1 MKNKIKAFFKDNPGI
16 RIKAKELAKRLEITE
31 EFEYAELKHFLH
43 QLVEQGHLEKL
54 GKRYELTKKLSDKL
68 IGKINIINKGEY
80 GFVRLNN
87 SELED
92 IFIPGQYLNT
102 SLEGDSV
109 EIALLPNRRGKSLEG
124 EVIKI
129 IEREKDEYVGILKKT
144 KSFYFVSLDNKKIH
158 RDFYINEKDLNGAVS
173 GDKVTISDIEWTD
186 DSLNPE
192 AKIKDILG
200 KAGTYDAEIASIA
213 KEFNIR
219 YKFPAEV
226 LNYVDSI
233 SDVIPAEEIK
243 KRLDL
248 RKENIITIDPLDAKD
263 FDDAVSVE
271 ILGNGNYRVG
281 IHIADVS
288 HYTPKDSP
296 VYKEA
301 LSRGTSVY
309 LVGKVIP
316 MLPEK
321 LSNNICSLLPNKDRL
336 TYSVILELTKRGKIE
351 NYEIKKSIINSKLRF
366 TYEEVQE
373 IIEGKEGDF
382 KYEIETLFKIST
394 TLRQKRMKNGSINFH
409 SSEVQFTLDDDGN
422 PIAVAI
428 KESNESHYLIEELM
442 LLANQ
447 IVATHVNKTKNPI
460 PFVYRIHD
468 LPDEEKITEF
478 ARFVKSLG
486 YSFDPNAA
494 NKSKEFQKLLD
505 AIKGTAEEAVINEV
519 AIRSMAKAVY
529 SIKNIGHYGLA
540 FKYYTHF
547 TSPIRRFPDLIV
559 HQLIY
564 DFIEGNKG
572 KNLSISDLDE
582 ICNYASS
589 KERNAVLAER
599 MSIKMKQ
606 IDYLKNKI
614 GEEFNGIVSGITNF
628 GIFVELSDSLAEG
641 LIPYRLL
648 EGDFYFFDEKNYS
661 VVGRKSKKRIR
672 LGDKVTVKIYRIDPE
687 KKEIDFIL
695 TGNY

>member
-43 QLVEQGHLEKL
+43 QLDEQGYLDKF
-54 GKRYELTKKLSDKL
+54 GKRYELAKKLSDKL
-68 IGKINIINKGEY
+68 IGTINIINKGEY
-80 GFVRLNN
+80 GFVRLGN

-92 IFIPGQYLNT
+92 VFIPGQYLKT

-109 EIALLPNRRGKSLEG
+109 EIALLPNRKGKNLEG

-129 IEREKDEYVGILKKT
+129 IAREKDEYVGILKKT

-173 GDKVTISDIEWTD
+173 GDKVTISDIEWVD
-186 DSLNPE
+186 GSLNPE
-192 AKIKDILG
+192 AKIGEILG

-213 KEFNIR
+213 KEFRIR
-219 YKFPAEV
+219 YKFPPEV
-226 LNYVDSI
+226 LQYVDSI
-233 SDVIPAEEIK
+233 SDEIPAEEIK

-248 RKENIITIDPLDAKD
+248 RRENIITIDPLDAKD
-263 FDDAVSVE
+263 FDDAVSIE
-271 ILGNGNYRVG
+271 LLGNGNYRVG

-288 HYTPKDSP
+288 HYTPRDSP

-301 LSRGTSVY
+301 QSRGTSVY

-321 LSNNICSLLPNKDRL
+321 LSNNICSLVPNKDRL
-336 TYSVILELTKRGKIE
+336 TYSVIVEITKRGKVE
-351 NYEIKKSIINSKLRF
+351 NYEIKKSIINSKRRF

-373 IIEGKEGDF
+373 IIEKKEGDF
-382 KYEIETLFKIST
+382 KDEIETLLKLST

-409 SSEVQFTLDDDGN
+409 STEVQFTLDDDGN

-447 IVATHVNKTKNPI
+447 LVAGYVNKTKNPI

-468 LPDEEKITEF
+468 LPNEEKITEF

-505 AIKGTAEEAVINEV
+505 AIKGTTEEAVINEI

-529 SIKNIGHYGLA
+529 SINNIGHYGLA

-564 DFIEGNKG
+564 DYIERNKG
-572 KNLSISDLDE
+572 KNLSISDLEE
-582 ICNYASS
+582 ICNYASY

-614 GEEFNGIVSGITNF
+614 GEEFNGIISGITNF

-648 EGDFYFFDEKNYS
+648 EGDYYFFDEKNYS

>member
-394 TLRQKRMKNGSINFH
+394 TLRQKRIKNGSINFH

-564 DFIEGNKG
+564 DFIEGSKG

>member
-68 IGKINIINKGEY
+68 IGKINIINKGEF
-80 GFVRLNN
+80 GFVRLSN
-87 SELED
+87 SDLED

-129 IEREKDEYVGILKKT
+129 LEREKDEYVGILKKT

-213 KEFNIR
+213 KEFGIR

-321 LSNNICSLLPNKDRL
+321 LSNNICSLVPNKDRL

-351 NYEIKKSIINSKLRF
+351 NYEIKKSIINSKRRF

-382 KYEIETLFKIST
+382 KYEIETLLKIST

>member
-1 MKNKIKAFFKDNPGI
+1 
-16 RIKAKELAKRLEITE
+16 
-31 EFEYAELKHFLH
+31 
-43 QLVEQGHLEKL
+43 
-54 GKRYELTKKLSDKL
+54 
-68 IGKINIINKGEY
+68 
-80 GFVRLNN
+80 
-87 SELED
+87 
-92 IFIPGQYLNT
+92 
-102 SLEGDSV
+102 
-109 EIALLPNRRGKSLEG
+109 
-124 EVIKI
+124 
-129 IEREKDEYVGILKKT
+129 
-144 KSFYFVSLDNKKIH
+144 
-158 RDFYINEKDLNGAVS
+158 
-173 GDKVTISDIEWTD
+173 
-186 DSLNPE
+186 
-192 AKIKDILG
+192 
-200 KAGTYDAEIASIA
+200 
-213 KEFNIR
+213 
-219 YKFPAEV
+219 
-226 LNYVDSI
+226 
-233 SDVIPAEEIK
+233 
-243 KRLDL
+243 
-248 RKENIITIDPLDAKD
+248 
-263 FDDAVSVE
+263 
-271 ILGNGNYRVG
+271 
-281 IHIADVS
+281 
-288 HYTPKDSP
+288 
-296 VYKEA
+296 
-301 LSRGTSVY
+301 
-309 LVGKVIP
+309 

-321 LSNNICSLLPNKDRL
+321 LSNNICSLVPNKDRL
-336 TYSVILELTKRGKIE
+336 TYSIILELTKHGKIE
-351 NYEIKKSIINSKLRF
+351 NYEIKKSIINSKRRF

-564 DFIEGNKG
+564 DFIEGSKG

>member
-129 IEREKDEYVGILKKT
+129 LEREKDEYVGILKKT

-213 KEFNIR
+213 KEFGIR

-321 LSNNICSLLPNKDRL
+321 LSNNICSLVPNKDRL

-564 DFIEGNKG
+564 DFIEGSKG

>member
-16 RIKAKELAKRLEITE
+16 RIKAKELAKRLDIIE

-43 QLVEQGHLEKL
+43 QLTEQGYLEKF
-54 GKRYELTKKLSDKL
+54 GKRFELTKKLSDKL
-68 IGKINIINKGEY
+68 IGTINIINKGEY

-87 SELED
+87 SDLED

-109 EIALLPNRRGKSLEG
+109 EITLLPNRRGKNLEG
-124 EVIKI
+124 EVIRI
-129 IEREKDEYVGILKKT
+129 IERQKDEYVGILKKT
-144 KSFYFVSLDNKKIH
+144 KSFYFVALDNKKIH

-173 GDKVTISDIEWTD
+173 GDKVTISDIEWVD

-192 AKIKDILG
+192 ARIKDILG

-213 KEFNIR
+213 KEFGIR

-226 LNYVDSI
+226 LQYVDSI
-233 SDVIPAEEIK
+233 SDEISPEEIK

-248 RKENIITIDPLDAKD
+248 RKQNIITIDPLDAKD
-263 FDDAVSVE
+263 FDDAVSIE
-271 ILGNGNYRVG
+271 LLSNDNYRVG

-288 HYTPKDSP
+288 HYTPKESP

-321 LSNNICSLLPNKDRL
+321 LSNNICSLVPNKDRL

-351 NYEIKKSIINSKLRF
+351 NYEIKKSIINSKRRF

-382 KYEIETLFKIST
+382 KDEIMTLLKLST

-428 KESNESHYLIEELM
+428 RESNESHFLIEELM

-447 IVATHVNKTKNPI
+447 IVAGHVNKTKNPI

-478 ARFVKSLG
+478 SRFVKSLG

-505 AIKGTAEEAVINEV
+505 AIKGTAEEAVINEI

-529 SIKNIGHYGLA
+529 SVKNIGHYGLA

-564 DFIEGNKG
+564 DYIEGSKG
-572 KNLSISDLDE
+572 KNLSISDLEE

-589 KERNAVLAER
+589 KERNAVSAER

-648 EGDFYFFDEKNYS
+648 EGDYYFFDEKNYS

>member
-16 RIKAKELAKRLEITE
+16 RIKAKELAKRLNISE
-31 EFEYAELKHFLH
+31 EFQYAELKHFLH
-43 QLVEQGHLEKL
+43 QLSEEGYLEKF

-80 GFVRLNN
+80 GFVSLND
-87 SELED
+87 SDLED

-102 SLEGDSV
+102 SLEGDTV

-129 IEREKDEYVGILKKT
+129 IEREKEEYVGILKKT

-173 GDKVTISDIEWTD
+173 GDKVTIYDIDWVDE
-186 DSLNPE
+186 SLNPE

-213 KEFNIR
+213 KEFGIK
-219 YKFPAEV
+219 YKFPSEV
-226 LNYVDSI
+226 LHYVESI
-233 SDVIPAEEIK
+233 SGEITDAEIK
-243 KRLDL
+243 KRLDF
-248 RKENIITIDPLDAKD
+248 RSHNVITIDPADAKD

-271 ILGNGNYRVG
+271 VLGNGNYLVG

-301 LSRGTSVY
+301 ISRGTSVY

-321 LSNNICSLLPNKDRL
+321 LSNNICSLVPNKDRL
-336 TYSVILELTKRGKIE
+336 TYSVVVEITKRGKVE
-351 NYEIKKSIINSKLRF
+351 NYEIKKSIINSKRRF

-373 IIEGKEGDF
+373 IIEGADGDF
-382 KYEIETLFKIST
+382 KEEIMTLLKVST

-428 KESNESHYLIEELM
+428 KESNESHNLIEELM

-447 IVATHVNKTKNPI
+447 IVAGHVNKNKNPI

-478 ARFVKSLG
+478 SRFVKSLG

-559 HQLIY
+559 HQIIY
-564 DFIEGNKG
+564 DYIEENKG
-572 KNLSISDLDE
+572 KNFSISDLDE

-589 KERNAVLAER
+589 KERNAILAER

-606 IDYLKNKI
+606 IDFLKNKI

-648 EGDFYFFDEKNYS
+648 EGDYYFFDEKNYS

-672 LGDKVTVKIYRIDPE
+672 LGDKVIVKIYRIDPE

>member
-564 DFIEGNKG
+564 DFIEGSKG

>member
-1 MKNKIKAFFKDNPGI
+1 MKNKIKSFFKENPGI

-43 QLVEQGHLEKL
+43 QLDEQGYLEKF
-54 GKRYELTKKLSDKL
+54 GKRYELAKKLSDKL
-68 IGKINIINKGEY
+68 IGNINIINKGEY
-80 GFVRLNN
+80 GFVRLKN
-87 SELED
+87 SDLED
-92 IFIPGQYLNT
+92 IFIPGQYLST

-109 EIALLPNRRGKSLEG
+109 EIALLPNRRGKNLEG

-173 GDKVTISDIEWTD
+173 GDKVTISDIEWVD

-192 AKIKDILG
+192 AKIKEILG

-213 KEFNIR
+213 KEFGIR
-219 YKFPAEV
+219 YKFPDEV
-226 LNYVDSI
+226 LKYVDSI
-233 SDVIPAEEIK
+233 SDIISADEIK

-248 RKENIITIDPLDAKD
+248 RNENIITIDPLDAKD

-271 ILGNGNYRVG
+271 LLGNGNYRVG

-288 HYTPKDSP
+288 HYTPKNSP

-321 LSNNICSLLPNKDRL
+321 LSNNICSLVPYKDRL
-336 TYSVILELTKRGKIE
+336 TYSVIAEITKRGKVE
-351 NYEIKKSIINSKLRF
+351 NYEIKKSIINSKRRF
-366 TYEEVQE
+366 TYEEVQD
-373 IIEGKEGDF
+373 IIEKKEGDF
-382 KYEIETLFKIST
+382 KDEIETLLKIST

-428 KESNESHYLIEELM
+428 RESNESHYLIEELM

-447 IVATHVNKTKNPI
+447 IVASHVNKTKNPI

-478 ARFVKSLG
+478 SRFVKSLG

-519 AIRSMAKAVY
+519 AIRSMAKAIY

-564 DFIEGNKG
+564 DYIEENKG

-648 EGDFYFFDEKNYS
+648 EGDYYFFDEKNYS